1 MPRDFWLNLPVKDI
15 KRSKDFFTSLGFEFS
30 GGPGNTEN
38 SAPLIGGSKGAMI
51 MLFEEKTFKGF
62 VNTEIADTKK
72 QCEVLLS
79 LEAATKEEV
88 DEMAAKAVAAGG

>member
-1 MPRDFWLNLPVKDI
+1 
-15 KRSKDFFTSLGFEFS
+15 
-30 GGPGNTEN
+30 
-38 SAPLIGGSKGAMI
+38 

-88 DEMAAKAVAAGG
+88 DEMAAKAVAAGCDRRQPAETAWRFVNRRARRPECRPRRQHASGRYRGRA